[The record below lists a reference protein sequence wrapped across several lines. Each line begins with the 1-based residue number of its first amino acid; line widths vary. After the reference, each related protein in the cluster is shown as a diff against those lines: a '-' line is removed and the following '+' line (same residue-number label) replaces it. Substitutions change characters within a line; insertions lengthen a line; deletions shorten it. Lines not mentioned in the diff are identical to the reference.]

1 MAGIVLLICR
11 WRRLRRKNGLSGKNQ
26 LYKIFLLIDLLY
38 TQEIAQPVTNA
49 IVIIP
54 TYKERENIQAII
66 DAVLALPMDFHLLIV
81 DDSSPDGTGEIVE
94 NLQKVYNIEEKRLHL
109 LKRPGKQGLGTAYIA
124 GFHYAIEKKYDY
136 ILEMDADFSHDPKDL
151 LRLYNCC
158 YKEGA
163 DLSIGSRYATGVN
176 VVNWP
181 IGRVLISYFA
191 STYVRMI
198 TSMPIKDTT
207 AGFVCYRRKVLET
220 IPLDRIKFIGYAFQI
235 EMKFLAWKYG
245 FKLKEVPIIFTD
257 RTHGESKM
265 SAGIFKEAF
274 FGVLN
279 MTVSSWFK
287 KYIPSS
293 PAYKESPE
301 FTEALQQR
309 Y

>member
-1 MAGIVLLICR
+1 M
-11 WRRLRRKNGLSGKNQ
+11 
-26 LYKIFLLIDLLY
+26 LYFQVK
-38 TQEIAQPVTNA
+38 AQPVKKA

-66 DAVLALPMDFHLLIV
+66 EAVFALPVDFDVLIV
-81 DDSSPDGTGEIVE
+81 DDNSPDGTAQIVE
-94 NLQKVYNIEEKRLHL
+94 DLQYIYNHQDTRLHL

-124 GFHYAIEKKYDY
+124 GFHWAIRRNYEY

-151 LRLYNCC
+151 VKLYHACS
-158 YKEGA
+158 KEGA

-191 STYVRMI
+191 SSYVRTI

-207 AGFVCYRRKVLET
+207 AGFVCYRREVLET
-220 IPLDRIKFIGYAFQI
+220 IPLDEIKFIGYAFQI

-245 FKLKEVPIIFTD
+245 FKLREVPIIFTD
-257 RTHGESKM
+257 RTRGESKM

-274 FGVLN
+274 FGVLY
-279 MTVSSWFK
+279 MTINSWFK
-287 KYIPSS
+287 KYIPVA
-293 PAYKESPE
+293 AYKETPQL
-301 FTEALQQR
+301 TEVFQQR